1 MDEWALLDAVART
14 YAKIL
19 GKNLVGIYVHG
30 SIAFGCFNW
39 DTSDIDFIVVTEEP
53 PALEEKE
60 ALLAC
65 LLSLDKS
72 APPKGFEMSVVLR
85 RHCTHFVYPTPYEL
99 HFSNAHKAACM
110 ANRAAYCQ
118 SSHGTDKD
126 LAAHFTVIRA
136 AGRTLLGEDRAHVF
150 GPVPAAC
157 YADSIKGDVANAA
170 ETIGENPVY
179 VILNLC
185 RVLAYIKEGLVL
197 SKKDGGAWGVKN
209 LPPKYGAVAAE
220 ACKRYAGHAP
230 CPLEAEL
237 LQAFAAFMLSQI
249 NAKQA

>member
-1 MDEWALLDAVART
+1 MDEWALLGAVAHT

-19 GKNLVGIYVHG
+19 SQNLVGIYVHG

-60 ALLAC
+60 ALLTC

-110 ANRAAYCQ
+110 ADRAAYCQ
-118 SSHGTDKD
+118 SSRGTDKD

-136 AGRTLLGEDRAHVF
+136 VGRTLLGEDKAYVF
-150 GPVPAAC
+150 GPVPAFC
-157 YADSIKGDVANAA
+157 YADSIKGDVTNAA
-170 ETIGENPVY
+170 EAIGENPVY

-197 SKKDGGAWGVKN
+197 SKKNGGAWGVKN
-209 LPPKYGAVAAE
+209 LPPKYGTVAEE

-230 CPLEAEL
+230 RPLDAEL
-237 LQAFAAFMLSQI
+237 LQEFAAYMLSQI